1 MEEKKRVARLQKR
14 SRSALERA
22 IDRYTPY
29 VGVTVWRVLGGS
41 ASREDLEEVVSDVF
55 LSLWLHAGEL
65 DADQGLRPWLG
76 TVARNRAIDRL
87 RARPAPL
94 PLSEADAAPG
104 PSPEEAACDRD
115 QAEQLWRAVEALGEP
130 DTTLF
135 LRYYYY
141 GDKLGDIAAALGL
154 KLPAARARLSR
165 GRKKLKLLLTEGGDA
180 LWTQG

>member
-1 MEEKKRVARLQKR
+1 MDETKLVEKLQKR
-14 SRSALERA
+14 SRAALERA

-29 VGVTVWRVLGGS
+29 VGVTAWRVLGGS

-55 LSLWLHAGEL
+55 LALWLHADEL
-65 DADQGLRPWLG
+65 DAAQGLRPWLG
-76 TVARNRAIDRL
+76 AVARNKSIDRL

-94 PLSEADAAPG
+94 PLSDTDAAPG
-104 PSPEEAACDRD
+104 PGPEESACERD

-141 GDKLGDIAAALGL
+141 GDTLSEIAAALGL
-154 KLPAARARLSR
+154 NLPAARARLSR

-180 LWTQG
+180 L

>member
-1 MEEKKRVARLQKR
+1 MDEKKLIQRLQKR
-14 SRSALERA
+14 SRAALEQA
-22 IDRYTPY
+22 IEQYTPY
-29 VGVTVWRVLGGS
+29 VSTVVWRTAGS
-41 ASREDLEEVVSDVF
+41 AAAREDLEETVSDVF
-55 LSLWLHAGEL
+55 LALWTHAGEL
-65 DADQGLRPWLG
+65 DPEKGLRPWLG